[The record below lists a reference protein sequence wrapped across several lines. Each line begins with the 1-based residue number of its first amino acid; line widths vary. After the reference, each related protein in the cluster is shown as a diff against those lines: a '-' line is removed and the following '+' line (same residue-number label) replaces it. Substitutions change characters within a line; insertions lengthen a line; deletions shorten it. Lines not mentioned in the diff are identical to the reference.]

1 MSPRVNQKQPNSRMC
16 LVCGVENPLGLKT
29 SFYELENQELVAIFR
44 ANDNHQGYP
53 GRLHGGITAAVLD
66 ETIGRAIMIRHD
78 ETIWGVTVDFNIRYK
93 KPIPLYE
100 ELKVVTRITSENS
113 RLFEGSG
120 ELILP
125 DGEIGATAQGKY
137 MKLPIDKIADFDIH
151 EQQWKVISSPQ
162 DPAEI
167 DI

>member
-16 LVCGVENPLGLKT
+16 LVCGVENRLGLKT
-29 SFYELENQELVAIFR
+29 SFYELENQELVAIFI

-66 ETIGRAIMIRHD
+66 ETIGRAIMIRHH

-93 KPIPLYE
+93 KPIPLNV
-100 ELKVVTRITSENS
+100 ELKVVTRITSENN

-125 DGEIGATAQGKY
+125 DGHIGATAQGKY
-137 MKLPIDKIADFDIH
+137 LKLPIDKIADFDIH
-151 EQQWKVISSPQ
+151 EQQWKVLPSPQ
-162 DPAEI
+162 DPIEI

>member
-1 MSPRVNQKQPNSRMC
+1 MC
-16 LVCGVENPLGLKT
+16 LVCGVENRLGLKT
-29 SFYELENQELVAIFR
+29 SFYELENQELVAVFI

-93 KPIPLYE
+93 KPIPLNE
-100 ELKVVTRITSENS
+100 ELKVVTRITSENN

-125 DGEIGATAQGKY
+125 GGEIGATARGKY
-137 MKLPIDKIADFDIH
+137 LKLPIDKIADFDIH
-151 EQQWKVISSPQ
+151 EQQWKVIPSLQ
-162 DPAEI
+162 DPTEI